1 MGLKNGTKA
10 FWTAKNALYQDL
22 VVIHKQIFKKSLPI
36 RVDVD
41 ISVIFHPVLRDR
53 KYGYSD
59 ILNEICDELIG
70 MASCGFVVTP
80 VLDGIERPDCNRYS
94 WKRRT
99 RKLLC
104 QANSIFCKEKAMAV
118 GDIIDNGEGT
128 KELNEILKSVRKE
141 ASSLEK
147 QGVIRVVK
155 STLMDD
161 LSDKLFQSEAYKKR
175 DMNGGFVEQPIRNA
189 FQVDTMM
196 AYRVMKGDTGM
207 IYSNDS
213 DFGMC
218 LGPDFYFIK
227 LMVRNSSPLVWWY
240 ERHHVPRDYWHSTTA
255 RTVLKRRPD

>member
-70 MASCGFVVTP
+70 MASCGFIVTP
-80 VLDGIERPDCNRYS
+80 VLDGIERPDCKRDS

-104 QANSIFCKEKAMAV
+104 QANSIFC
-118 GDIIDNGEGT
+118 
-128 KELNEILKSVRKE
+128 
-141 ASSLEK
+141 
-147 QGVIRVVK
+147 
-155 STLMDD
+155 
-161 LSDKLFQSEAYKKR
+161 
-175 DMNGGFVEQPIRNA
+175 
-189 FQVDTMM
+189 
-196 AYRVMKGDTGM
+196 
-207 IYSNDS
+207 
-213 DFGMC
+213 
-218 LGPDFYFIK
+218 
-227 LMVRNSSPLVWWY
+227 
-240 ERHHVPRDYWHSTTA
+240 
-255 RTVLKRRPD
+255 